1 MKRRNKQQS
10 QEIELQNLLNE
21 RLVDTDLESTIIDE
35 WIIDHNDIE
44 FEKRISEG
52 TFGIVFQ
59 GMYKRKIP
67 VAIKKLKIN
76 NNRGEFESEVK
87 ILKSLRHPVR
97 FHYATNSLE
106 YYSIYESVLT
116 GRLQVYCY
124 RVDGW

>member
-1 MKRRNKQQS
+1 MKRRNKQRS

-76 NNRGEFESEVK
+76 DSRGEFESEVK

-97 FHYATNSLE
+97 FYLVTNSLE
-106 YYSIYESVLT
+106 YYFIYGSMFT
-116 GRLQVYCY
+116 RRLQVYCY